1 MRYLVIIFLFTIN
14 SCSAINIPVVQSIDS
29 IRIISIE
36 GNTVNLE
43 SVVSLENTNSFSI
56 SGKELEFK
64 LFYQNSLIGTGSS
77 LDDFELK
84 SKSSNQ
90 LKTNMFFYLDSI
102 PESLRMTLFQLDS
115 IPINMNVSFQG
126 KLGIKHQHNSEFKV
140 PMSQLQDA
148 LLSSFIGSSNI
159 NLTDLKLES
168 ATQTQSKFAGM
179 LVFNNSLPMDFEF
192 VNSDVFIYP
201 SISSKV
207 KIGDVEMQ
215 DSIFIKRG
223 SEAKIE
229 CKMNVDNLKAMSS
242 GFGKILTGVLDYYA
256 IGPVLIM
263 FQDKEYKLPLLL
275 HFSYNPISGK
285 ILILD

>member
-1 MRYLVIIFLFTIN
+1 MALF
-14 SCSAINIPVVQSIDS
+14 
-29 IRIISIE
+29 E
-36 GNTVNLE
+36 
-43 SVVSLENTNSFSI
+43 
-56 SGKELEFK
+56 
-64 LFYQNSLIGTGSS
+64 
-77 LDDFELK
+77 
-84 SKSSNQ
+84 
-90 LKTNMFFYLDSI
+90 
-102 PESLRMTLFQLDS
+102 LDS
-115 IPINMNVSFQG
+115 IPIHMIVLFQG

-140 PMSQLQDA
+140 AMSQLQDA

-223 SEAKIE
+223 SEVKIQ

-263 FQDKEYKLPLLL
+263 FQDKEYKFPLLL